1 MKSIKINSSV
11 GEDGI
16 LRLSLPVE
24 FTNTNL
30 EVMIILQPIENN
42 LKKNNYEEVKI
53 DRELCL
59 NTLQNEST
67 VYSLCLISDN
77 QIACGCENGSIEI
90 WDINALEKVK
100 SFKAHDDLI
109 KYLFLVDKT
118 KLISYSHDNKIKIW
132 DSKSLEKLREIDSS
146 SIDYLEPTSD
156 GFLILVSN
164 SV

>member
-42 LKKNNYEEVKI
+42 LKKNNDEEVKI

-59 NTLQNEST
+59 NTLQ
-67 VYSLCLISDN
+67 
-77 QIACGCENGSIEI
+77 
-90 WDINALEKVK
+90 
-100 SFKAHDDLI
+100 
-109 KYLFLVDKT
+109 
-118 KLISYSHDNKIKIW
+118 KIKQG
-132 DSKSLEKLREIDSS
+132 DFSSFSEIDN
-146 SIDYLEPTSD
+146 IDLYIESLKNETH
-156 GFLILVSN
+156 
-164 SV
+164 

>member
-59 NTLQNEST
+59 NTLQ
-67 VYSLCLISDN
+67 
-77 QIACGCENGSIEI
+77 
-90 WDINALEKVK
+90 
-100 SFKAHDDLI
+100 
-109 KYLFLVDKT
+109 
-118 KLISYSHDNKIKIW
+118 KIKQG
-132 DSKSLEKLREIDSS
+132 DFSSFSEIDN
-146 SIDYLEPTSD
+146 IDLYIESLKNETH
-156 GFLILVSN
+156 
-164 SV
+164 